1 MAAPSAMGDTMPE
14 RKQSKRLANEIT
26 GEADDMDTDTV
37 PDTNTNMVGDMDS
50 DTDKGVD
57 SDGAARTWE

>member
-1 MAAPSAMGDTMPE
+1 MGAMMSE
-14 RKQSKRLANEIT
+14 RKRRKRLANEIT